1 MIYRYYFVYIGDFVR
16 FFFGGTWGWSMNQRG
31 FFFCFYVCGF
41 FFYNRDIWII
51 SEISIIDFLLIVS
64 VKTLGTV
71 VLNLDHL

>member
-1 MIYRYYFVYIGDFVR
+1 MGMEYES
-16 FFFGGTWGWSMNQRG
+16 TG
-31 FFFCFYVCGF
+31 FFFLFLCVWVF

>member
-16 FFFGGTWGWSMNQRG
+16 FFFGGTWGWSMNQRV
-31 FFFCFYVCGF
+31 FFSVFMCVGF

>member
-1 MIYRYYFVYIGDFVR
+1 MGMEYES
-16 FFFGGTWGWSMNQRG
+16 TG
-31 FFFCFYVCGF
+31 FFSVFMCVGFF

>member
-1 MIYRYYFVYIGDFVR
+1 MGMEYES
-16 FFFGGTWGWSMNQRG
+16 TG

>member
-16 FFFGGTWGWSMNQRG
+16 FFFGGTWGWSMNQRV
-31 FFFCFYVCGF
+31 FFLFLCVWV

>member
-1 MIYRYYFVYIGDFVR
+1 MGMEYES
-16 FFFGGTWGWSMNQRG
+16 TG
-31 FFFCFYVCGF
+31 FFSVFMCVGF

>member
-16 FFFGGTWGWSMNQRG
+16 FFFRGYMGMEYESTG